1 MTSNLRYYRWLAL
14 RQLPV
19 FLAVALLVGA
29 ATFVTAQLLPPQF
42 APTARL
48 LMSAPSVSQG
58 MPATGA
64 DMAAA
69 AHLQNI
75 ETRLL
80 TQTRLEKLGKMVD
93 PQLTAD
99 TLREAI
105 TTEIISGRG
114 KATVM
119 TVSVSSPDPDL
130 ATKATNQLAAKVLA
144 EHRAIRTERAE
155 DALAFFR
162 QEVASSKG
170 QLDQKLAALQGFMA
184 EHAGALPHDTFAY
197 LDQRKELLI
206 RLGAKPEPSRRNAA
220 RMQLEAELEKAR
232 AIYSD
237 QHPTVLALL
246 AKIQELEPTTPD
258 ITENLSV
265 TALSRIDALLAQIP
279 MNELALGALRRDH
292 DRAQAQYDAAIERL
306 EAARIEQ
313 RIAMRTEGDQLSIVE
328 PAIRPDLPQGPR
340 QKIIFALGS
349 ALAVVLA
356 GLAALFMARSDTR
369 LRRPKDLH
377 TSLGLT
383 PYAVIPRMQPA

>member
-19 FLAVALLVGA
+19 FAVVATLVAA
-29 ATFVTAQLLPPQF
+29 ATLVVAQLMPPQF

-48 LMSAPSVSQG
+48 LMSATSVSQG
-58 MPATGA
+58 MPTTGS

-69 AHLQNI
+69 THLQNI

-80 TQTRLEKLGKMVD
+80 TQTRLEKLGSLVD

-99 TLREAI
+99 MLRDAI

-119 TVSVSSPDPDL
+119 AVSVSSPDADL

-162 QEVASSKG
+162 QEVASSRQ
-170 QLDQKLAALQGFMA
+170 QLDEKYNALHGFMA
-184 EHAGALPHDTFAY
+184 DHAGALPHDTLGY
-197 LDQRKELLI
+197 LDQRRDLLI
-206 RLGAKPEPSRRNAA
+206 RLGAKPEPSRRSAA
-220 RMQLEAELEKAR
+220 RMQLEAELEEAR
-232 AIYSD
+232 AIFSD
-237 QHPTVLALL
+237 QHPTVLSLL
-246 AKIQELEPTTPD
+246 AKIQELEPNTPE

-265 TALSRIDALLAQIP
+265 VALSRIDALLAQIP
-279 MNELALGALRRDH
+279 MNELALNALRRDH
-292 DRAQAQYDAAIERL
+292 DRAQAQYDAAIQRL
-306 EAARIEQ
+306 ETARIEQ
-313 RIAMRTEGDQLSIVE
+313 RIAMRTEGDQLTIVE
-328 PAIRPDLPQGPR
+328 PAIRPDLPEGPR
-340 QKIIFALGS
+340 QKIIFAAGS
-349 ALAVVLA
+349 ALAIVLA
-356 GLAALFMARSDTR
+356 GLAAILMARSDTK
-369 LRRPKDLH
+369 LRRPIDLH

-383 PYAVIPRMQPA
+383 PYAVIPQMQPT